1 MRNMSGLGWTDR
13 PAGMEGQT
21 PLNGIFGENTA
32 LSGIFGENTGIFG
45 ENTGAK

>member
-1 MRNMSGLGWTDR
+1 MSNVSGLGWTDR
-13 PAGMEGQT
+13 PVGMEGQT
-21 PLNGIFGENTA
+21 SLSGIFGENTA